1 MMLEHLGKKIDEMG
15 LPDGLV
21 TAINRFDAKIDK
33 IRTPAALI
41 SFFMTAGN
49 NFLTRLIQ

>member
-15 LPDGLV
+15 LPDGLI
-21 TAINRFDAKIDK
+21 TTIDRFDARIDK

-41 SFFMTAGN
+41 SFLMTAGN
-49 NFLTRLIQ
+49 TIVTR